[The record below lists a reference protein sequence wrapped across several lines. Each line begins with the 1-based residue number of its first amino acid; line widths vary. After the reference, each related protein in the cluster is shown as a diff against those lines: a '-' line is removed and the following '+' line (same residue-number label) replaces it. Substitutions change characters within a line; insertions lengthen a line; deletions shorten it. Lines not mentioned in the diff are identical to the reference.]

1 MGDDTLRWKSNVA
14 VVPVAMAYIW
24 AMEDRELE
32 IANLRVRISM
42 LQRVEQQWM
51 TVLGDDSKG
60 ADDRNDARKELRKVI
75 NEILSHTHAIRKLES
90 ERRK

>member
-1 MGDDTLRWKSNVA
+1 
-14 VVPVAMAYIW
+14 
-24 AMEDRELE
+24 MEDRELE

-42 LQRVEQQWM
+42 LQREEQQWM
-51 TVLGDDSKG
+51 AVITDDSKG
-60 ADDRNDARKELRKVI
+60 AEDRHDARKELRKVI